1 MKIRVSVIQMD
12 PKLCDRKYNM
22 AKIAHFVEEVI
33 AHEKRMDLIILP
45 ELVTSGYECNEK
57 FFELAEVFPAGASVK
72 FISNLAKEHKTH
84 IIFGFPE
91 EDSNME
97 GILYN
102 SAALIDDNGTPIGV
116 YRKVHLFGQELYF
129 FRPGWEYPLFRT
141 RIGNIGIFICWDTL
155 FPEVARIYALQG
167 ADLLAISTN
176 WENPYSKEWDFI
188 TSARAFDN
196 TLYLAAANRIGCDK
210 TLSFFGRS
218 RILDPLGSI
227 ICSLNEE
234 KEGFLCA
241 EIDFS
246 KIRRLRVE
254 YWTQLRDRRPET
266 YGILT
271 KKYDLPHP

>member
-1 MKIRVSVIQMD
+1 MKIRVSVIQMY
-12 PKLCDRKYNM
+12 PKLCDRQYNL
-22 AKIAHFVEEVI
+22 AKIGHFVEEVI
-33 AHEKRMDLIILP
+33 SQEKRMDLIIFP
-45 ELVTSGYECNEK
+45 ELITSGYECDDE
-57 FFELAEVFPAGASVK
+57 FFALAEVFPAGASVK
-72 FISNLAKEHKTH
+72 FISRLAKEHKTH

-91 EDSNME
+91 EDPNLK
-97 GILYN
+97 GLLYN

-129 FRPGWEYPLFRT
+129 FRPGCEYPLFRT

-167 ADLLAISTN
+167 ADLLVISTN
-176 WENPYSKEWDFI
+176 WENPYTKEWDFM

-196 TLYLAAANRIGCDK
+196 TLYLAAANRIGRDK

-218 RILDPLGSI
+218 RVLDPLGSI
-227 ICSLNEE
+227 IRSLDEE

-241 EIDFS
+241 EIDFAES
-246 KIRRLRVE
+246 RRLRVE

-266 YGILT
+266 YGILIQ
-271 KKYDLPHP
+271 KYDLPRA